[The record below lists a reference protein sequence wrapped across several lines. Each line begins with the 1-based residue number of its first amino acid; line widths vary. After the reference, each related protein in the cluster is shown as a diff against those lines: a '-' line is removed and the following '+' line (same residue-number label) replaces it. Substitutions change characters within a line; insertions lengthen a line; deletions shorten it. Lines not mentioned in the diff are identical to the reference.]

1 VHLTFSVDQ
10 MRRRDF
16 IAGLGVATTLRSVA
30 WAEQSDHIRRVAYV
44 TSLSESDPEQQRLI
58 AAFRDGLRNIGWIE
72 GRNLRLDYRF
82 GGGDS
87 ASMPKLVRELMQ
99 LHPDV
104 ILAAT
109 APAATA
115 ARQQTLSLPIVFV
128 QVPDAVSGG
137 YVTNLAHPEGNITG
151 FTNFEFSIGERW
163 LQLMKDC
170 APTVNRIAVVFD
182 PANPSW
188 AAYLR
193 TIETAA
199 PSFKVQLTPLG
210 VRDAAEVDS
219 NIQAFASEPNGGL
232 IVLLSPVTQTHRGRI
247 IAIAEQR
254 RLPAIYPYR
263 HFAAEGGLL
272 SYGID
277 LPDLYKQAASYVD
290 RILKGAKPADLPVQL
305 PTKFELVINLK
316 TAKASGFDLP
326 ASLVARADEVIE

>member
-1 VHLTFSVDQ
+1 
-10 MRRRDF
+10 MRRREF
-16 IAGLGVATTLRSVA
+16 IAGLGIAIAKPGVT
-30 WAEQSDHIRRVAYV
+30 WAQQSEQTRRIAYV

-58 AAFRDGLRNIGWIE
+58 AAFRDGLRDTGWTE
-72 GRNLRLDYRF
+72 GRNVHIDYRF

-87 ASMPKLVRELMQ
+87 GAMPKLVKELMQ
-99 LHPDV
+99 FHPDV

-109 APAATA
+109 TPAATA

-128 QVPDAVSGG
+128 QVPDAVSAG
-137 YVTNLAHPEGNITG
+137 YVTNLAHPDGNITG

-170 APTVNRIAVVFD
+170 APAVNRIAVVFD
-182 PANPSW
+182 PVNPSW

-199 PSFKVQLTPLG
+199 PSFKVQLTPVG
-210 VRDAAEVDS
+210 VHDAAEIES
-219 NIQAFASEPNGGL
+219 SIQSFASEPRGGL
-232 IVLLSPVTQTHRGRI
+232 IVLPSPVTQTHRGRI

-263 HFAAEGGLL
+263 HFVAEGGLI

-277 LPDLYKQAASYVD
+277 LAALYKQAASYVD

-316 TAKASGFDLP
+316 TAKAFGFDLP
-326 ASLVARADEVIE
+326 ASLVARADQVIE

>member
-1 VHLTFSVDQ
+1 
-10 MRRRDF
+10 MRRREF
-16 IAGLGVATTLRSVA
+16 IAGLSSAMA
-30 WAEQSDHIRRVAYV
+30 WPGIARAQQSEQMRRVAYV
-44 TSLSESDPEQQRLI
+44 TSLSESDLEQQRLI
-58 AAFRDGLRNIGWIE
+58 AAFRDGLRDVGWIE
-72 GRNLRLDYRF
+72 GRNVHIDYRF

-87 ASMPKLVRELMQ
+87 SAMPKLVKELLQ

-109 APAATA
+109 TPAATA

-128 QVPDAVSGG
+128 QVPDAVSAG
-137 YVTNLAHPEGNITG
+137 YVTNLAHPDGNITG

-163 LQLMKDC
+163 LQIMKDC
-170 APTVNRIAVVFD
+170 APAVNRIAVVFD

-199 PSFKVQLTPLG
+199 PSFKARLTPMG
-210 VRDAAEVDS
+210 VRDAAEIDS
-219 NIQAFASEPNGGL
+219 SIQAFAGEPRGGL
-232 IVLLSPVTQTHRGRI
+232 IVLPSPVTQTHRGRI

-263 HFAAEGGLL
+263 HFAAEGGLI

-277 LPDLYKQAASYVD
+277 LPDLYKHAATYVD

-316 TAKASGFDLP
+316 TAKAFGFDLP
-326 ASLVARADEVIE
+326 ASLVARADQVIE

>member
-1 VHLTFSVDQ
+1 MVAAGAE
-10 MRRRDF
+10 MRRREF
-16 IAGLGVATTLRSVA
+16 IVGLGMAAALPAVARGQ
-30 WAEQSDHIRRVAYV
+30 QSEHMRRVAYV
-44 TSLSESDPEQQRLI
+44 TSLSENDPEQQRLV
-58 AAFRDGLRNIGWIE
+58 AAFRDGLHDLGWTEGGNIHI
-72 GRNLRLDYRF
+72 DYRF

-87 ASMPKLVRELMQ
+87 GAMPKLVKELMQ

-104 ILAAT
+104 VLAAT
-109 APAATA
+109 TPAATA

-128 QVPDAVSGG
+128 QVPDAVSAG

-163 LQLMKDC
+163 LQIMKDC
-170 APTVNRIAVVFD
+170 APAVNRIAVIFD

-199 PSFKVQLTPLG
+199 PSFKVQLTPMG
-210 VRDAAEVDS
+210 VRDAAEIDS
-219 NIQAFASEPNGGL
+219 NIESFASEPRGGL
-232 IVLLSPVTQTHRGRI
+232 IVLPSPVTQTYRGQI

-263 HFAAEGGLL
+263 HFVAEGGLI

-277 LPDLYKQAASYVD
+277 LPDLYRHAATYAD

-316 TAKASGFDLP
+316 TAKAFGFELP
-326 ASLVARADEVIE
+326 ASLVARANEVIE